1 MFTWD
6 KNVSNMFLSLIP
18 SISLH
23 MIKKVRYKT
32 LAKGYNRMKVRIKF
46 AKYGAM
52 KFIGHLD
59 MMRFFQKAVRRAGI
73 DVKYSEGFS
82 PHQIMSFAAPLGVG
96 IESLGEYMDLEV
108 LSMSAP
114 EDMKDALNRV
124 MVEGVEVLA
133 VNVLPDQ
140 AKNAMASVAAASY
153 QIHLKEGNFGLPDLA
168 AGVASFYAQKQIPY
182 IKETKKS
189 VIETDLKPGI
199 YDLQAGEAQVLA
211 DSMSAAAAMTVAGP
225 VGNRMTAP
233 CIRMLVDASSGGNI
247 KPTVVFEKF
256 CDFAGCDIPVS
267 DIQVTRLETY
277 TNLAKDGEPR
287 QLVPLLLQN

>member
-1 MFTWD
+1 
-6 KNVSNMFLSLIP
+6 
-18 SISLH
+18 
-23 MIKKVRYKT
+23 
-32 LAKGYNRMKVRIKF
+32 MKVRIKF

-96 IESLGEYMDLEV
+96 IESRGEYLDLEV
-108 LSMSAP
+108 VSMSTP

-153 QIHLKEGNFGLPDLA
+153 RLQMKEGEFPIDDL
-168 AGVASFYAQKQIPY
+168 SEKIRQFYAQEHIPY
-182 IKETKKS
+182 TKETKKS
-189 VIETDLKPGI
+189 VIELDLKEGI
-199 YDLQAGEAQVLA
+199 YEIGEEDGAVH
-211 DSMSAAAAMTVAGP
+211 
-225 VGNRMTAP
+225 
-233 CIRMLVDASSGGNI
+233 MLVDASSSGNI
-247 KPTVVFEKF
+247 KPTVVFEKL
-256 CDFAGCDIPVS
+256 CAFACCDIPDFDV
-267 DIQVTRLETY
+267 QVTRLETY
-277 TNLAKDGEPR
+277 ANLAKEGETR
-287 QLVPLLLQN
+287 HLVPLLLQN

>member
-1 MFTWD
+1 
-6 KNVSNMFLSLIP
+6 
-18 SISLH
+18 
-23 MIKKVRYKT
+23 
-32 LAKGYNRMKVRIKF
+32 MKVRIKF

-59 MMRFFQKAVRRAGI
+59 MMRFFQKAVRRAEI

-96 IESLGEYMDLEV
+96 IESRGEYMDLEV

-140 AKNAMASVAAASY
+140 TKNAMASVAAASY
-153 QIHLKEGNFGLPDLA
+153 RLQRKEGGFPIDDLSEKL
-168 AGVASFYAQKQIPY
+168 GQFYAQEHIPY
-182 IKETKKS
+182 TKETKKS
-189 VIETDLKPGI
+189 VIELDLKQGI
-199 YDLQAGEAQVLA
+199 YELGAKDGA
-211 DSMSAAAAMTVAGP
+211 
-225 VGNRMTAP
+225 
-233 CIRMLVDASSGGNI
+233 IHMLVDASSGGNI

-256 CDFAGCDIPVS
+256 CAFAGCEIPVS

-277 TNLAKDGEPR
+277 TNLAKEGEAR

>member
-1 MFTWD
+1 
-6 KNVSNMFLSLIP
+6 
-18 SISLH
+18 
-23 MIKKVRYKT
+23 
-32 LAKGYNRMKVRIKF
+32 MKVRIKF

-59 MMRFFQKAVRRAGI
+59 MMRFFQKAVRRADI

-96 IESLGEYMDLEV
+96 IESCGEYMDLEV
-108 LSMSAP
+108 LSMPSV

-153 QIHLKEGNFGLPDLA
+153 QLHLKEGIWNIPA
-168 AGVASFYAQKQIPY
+168 PAESVASFYAQEQILY
-182 IKETKKS
+182 TKETKKNTLE
-189 VIETDLKPGI
+189 VDLKQGI
-199 YDLQAGEAQVLA
+199 YEIQMGETQVLS
-211 DSMSAAAAMTVAGP
+211 DSMSSVAAMFATDPGENYMAV
-225 VGNRMTAP
+225 P
-233 CIRMLVDASSGGNI
+233 CIRMTVDASSSGNI

-256 CDFAGCDIPVS
+256 CAFAGCEIPISAV
-267 DIQVTRLETY
+267 QVTRLETY
-277 TNLAKDGEPR
+277 TDLAKEGELR
-287 QLVPLLLQN
+287 HLVPLLLQK